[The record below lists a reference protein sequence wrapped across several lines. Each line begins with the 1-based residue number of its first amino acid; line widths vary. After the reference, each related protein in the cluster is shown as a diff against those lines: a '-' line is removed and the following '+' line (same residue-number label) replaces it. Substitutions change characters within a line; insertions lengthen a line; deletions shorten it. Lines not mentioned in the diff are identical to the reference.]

1 MGEMYEALE
10 ISSYIWKYYNRR
22 NRDLSIQV
30 GYRGRKGSY
39 ATQQGFDY
47 FQEQNWSLI
56 VMTRA
61 PWRLMKDEKSFT
73 DNSKCFLW
81 IFVVF
86 CLTVGSFAGSF
97 AGFIR
102 FLITVILALP
112 VRAVRKLWNKV
123 LKGYA
128 KVCKPL
134 IIFGMFWVS
143 LCVAAFHSDTAEP
156 LETEEVSETA
166 ESSTGAETHISDEA
180 AVPTASTAFDLLQIP
195 VYAGSSYAVVN
206 DNIPYFTEDEMTAES
221 YEFYSELDALGRCG
235 VCEASVGQDLMPEG
249 ERGEIGDIRPSGWHT
264 VKYNGVIDGNYL
276 YNRCHLI
283 GWMLTGENS
292 NTRNLITGTRYMNV
306 KGMLPFENMV
316 ADYVKETGNHVMYR
330 VTPIFEGQNLIA
342 SGVLMEAESVEDT
355 GKGVLFNVYCYNVQP
370 GIVIDYATGDSS
382 LDGNEQ
388 EIVEE
393 NSTPSPASAAVAG
406 GSYAVNGKN
415 GKIHIV
421 GACPATE
428 TGDNAM
434 TSPVYFNSYEE
445 AEAYSISIAPGQ
457 KKRNCGNCWKFAL
470 HYPEE

>member
-1 MGEMYEALE
+1 
-10 ISSYIWKYYNRR
+10 
-22 NRDLSIQV
+22 
-30 GYRGRKGSY
+30 
-39 ATQQGFDY
+39 
-47 FQEQNWSLI
+47 
-56 VMTRA
+56 
-61 PWRLMKDEKSFT
+61 
-73 DNSKCFLW
+73 
-81 IFVVF
+81 
-86 CLTVGSFAGSF
+86 
-97 AGFIR
+97 
-102 FLITVILALP
+102 
-112 VRAVRKLWNKV
+112 
-123 LKGYA
+123 
-128 KVCKPL
+128 
-134 IIFGMFWVS
+134 
-143 LCVAAFHSDTAEP
+143 
-156 LETEEVSETA
+156 
-166 ESSTGAETHISDEA
+166 
-180 AVPTASTAFDLLQIP
+180 
-195 VYAGSSYAVVN
+195 
-206 DNIPYFTEDEMTAES
+206 
-221 YEFYSELDALGRCG
+221 
-235 VCEASVGQDLMPEG
+235 
-249 ERGEIGDIRPSGWHT
+249 
-264 VKYNGVIDGNYL
+264 
-276 YNRCHLI
+276 
-283 GWMLTGENS
+283 
-292 NTRNLITGTRYMNV
+292 
-306 KGMLPFENMV
+306 MLPFENMV